1 MVRTALTG
9 GIGAGKSTVSRRL
22 SDLGAII
29 LDADL
34 IAREVVE
41 PGTSGLAEIVATF
54 GKKILRDDATLNR
67 PKLGKIVFADEKKLA
82 RLNSIVHPRVAAR
95 MDEIVHAAPDD
106 AVLVHDVPLL
116 VENPHRAEYEL
127 VMVVFAPEEER
138 IRRLVD
144 DRGMTRDDARARIA
158 AQATD
163 AQRAAVADVVLDNS
177 GSLATTL
184 AQVDA
189 CWRNHIEPLR

>member
-67 PKLGKIVFADEKKLA
+67 PALGKIVFADEKKLA

-95 MDEIVHAAPDD
+95 MDEIVHAAPED

-116 VENPHRAEYEL
+116 VENHHRAEYDL

-163 AQRAAVADVVLDNS
+163 AQRAEVADVVLDNS